1 MAPKFR
7 LLTKRL
13 FVIANITLVIL
24 LLLACMN
31 AFLPPGKFWMI
42 ALLGLAFP
50 FLLFLN
56 VAFIILWLIARSRWL
71 LLSLLALLPAYGN
84 IRALVGFNLSSGFE
98 NVKADSSDIRI
109 LTWNVHA
116 YSARTKEGAD
126 NSARDNIIE
135 FIKEYSPDVIAMQE
149 FLEVNYKG
157 FHSNLNDIKALG
169 YPYHIRVTDYIR
181 RTRDF
186 QLGVVLFSKYP
197 ILDTLHIRYPG
208 PTSSRAAESLIAADI
223 LVNGKDTI
231 RVYNTH
237 LQSVQLKGDDF
248 RRIEIIKNVE
258 DSLMDASKNIIRKLR
273 FAYKHR
279 EVQADIVRKELD
291 KSPYPEIICG
301 DFNDVPNSYTYFR
314 IKKDRVDAFRQKG
327 SRLGR
332 TYAAISP
339 TLRIDYIM
347 ADKRFKVVQYKSFV
361 RHYSDHFP
369 VMADLRLT
377 KEQK

>member
-1 MAPKFR
+1 MAREFR
-7 LLTKRL
+7 SFTKRF
-13 FVIANITLVIL
+13 FVFANFIVVIL
-24 LLLACMN
+24 FLLACMN
-31 AFLPPGKFWMI
+31 AFLPSGKWWFI

-50 FLLFLN
+50 FLLFFN
-56 VAFIILWLIARSRWL
+56 IAFILLWMIFKSRWFL
-71 LLSLLALLPAYGN
+71 FSLLALVPAYGN
-84 IRALVGFNLSSGFE
+84 IRALIGFNFTSGFE
-98 NVKADSSDIRI
+98 IEKLATNDLRI

-116 YSARTKEGAD
+116 YTAQTKASVVNEE
-126 NSARDNIIE
+126 RDNILA
-135 FIKEYSPDVIAMQE
+135 FIKEFSPDVIAMQE
-149 FLEVNYKG
+149 FLEVNHKG
-157 FHSNLNDIKALG
+157 FHSNLKDIKALG

-223 LVNGKDTI
+223 LLNGKDTI

-237 LQSVQLKGDDF
+237 LQSIQLRGDDF
-248 RRIEIIKNVE
+248 RRLEIIKNVE
-258 DSLMDASKNIIRKLR
+258 DSLVDASKNIIRKLK

-279 EVQADIVRKELD
+279 EVQTNIVREELN

-314 IKKDRVDAFRQKG
+314 IKHDRIDAFRQKG

-332 TYAAISP
+332 TYSTISP

-369 VMADLRLT
+369 VIADLRLT
-377 KEQK
+377 EVKK